1 MDFIDSE
8 SMAQKISSQ
17 SLPKK
22 GGDSAPM
29 WKFKIQQFIWRSY
42 LVAGTPENM
51 KEKMKAWISAVKDLK
66 NRAQKINA
74 LVNVA
79 EDIYRA
85 DVDYKLALELLSE
98 AEGEAQLIEDKKARL
113 SWLENI
119 ANRRKWMK

>member
-17 SLPKK
+17 SLAKK

-74 LVNVA
+74 LMNVA